1 MWNTLPMEIVL
12 QILQC
17 AAEAFVYSDRQSAVA
32 LAQTSSLGYDTIKPI
47 LYQRLAITKNNVAKI
62 EAFIGNASLHAY
74 VRALAIGEWAWQ
86 PPAELVANLTGL
98 QSLSGITD
106 RVYQVLRLLH
116 PSNSANIKRIQLW
129 DASSP
134 LDDIPLSVTHVC
146 LYIEDATTEVTDS
159 GLIPWIEA
167 FPSLTHLGI
176 ELVAHMDH
184 NCGLAAPHSD
194 DEDESLTQ
202 SFDEERRERAQTMID
217 EVHLVLASGDSSI
230 EQVAVRVGG
239 WMADGVPWHA
249 LVTAASHN
257 PDTRIRL
264 WRDQRTMRDY
274 GDDTASSIDDALAGI
289 DIWSES
295 LPVMGIEDL

>member
-1 MWNTLPMEIVL
+1 MDIVL

-32 LAQTSSLGYDTIKPI
+32 LAQTSSLSYNTIKPI
-47 LYQRLAITKNNVAKI
+47 LYQRLAITKNNVATI
-62 EAFIGNASLHAY
+62 DHFISNVSLHAY
-74 VRALAIGEWAWQ
+74 VRALAIGEWSWR
-86 PPAELVANLTGL
+86 PPAELVANVTGL

-106 RVYQVLRLLH
+106 PVYQVLRLLH

-129 DASSP
+129 DAGAP

-146 LYIEDATTEVTDS
+146 LYIEDARTEIAES
-159 GLIPWIEA
+159 GLIRWIKV

-176 ELVAHMDH
+176 EVVAHIDH
-184 NCGLAAPHSD
+184 NCGLAAPDSD
-194 DEDESLTQ
+194 DEDESLAQ
-202 SFDEERRERAQTMID
+202 SFDEGRRERAQTMID
-217 EVHLVLASGDSSI
+217 EIHLVLDSGGSSI

-249 LVTAASHN
+249 LVTAAVHN

-264 WRDQRTMRDY
+264 WRDQRKMRDY
-274 GDDTASSIDDALAGI
+274 GDDTASSIGDALAGI

-295 LPVMGIEDL
+295 LPVMRIGEL